1 MITKNYKGHEIVV
14 TKIFNN
20 IGVGYRATFSANG
33 GVRSVESYR
42 DGIIIADM
50 LAGVQE
56 IIDSNLF

>member
-1 MITKNYKGHEIVV
+1 MIKRNYKGYEIVV
-14 TKIFNN
+14 TKISNN
-20 IGVGYRATFSANG
+20 IGNGYRATFSMNG
-33 GVRSVESYR
+33 DVRSVESYR